1 MSNIV
6 INQVFASGPSGV
18 LRAGDAAHLTAD
30 CVNQGAEAVTGVTV
44 TLALS
49 DGQQGGETFDLAPSE
64 SRSVVLDTT
73 PLDAGSYELTV
84 TASDASGQALADN
97 GLSILVQDVQS
108 ADGAPTPIGGEG
120 PSATTD
126 EQRQEGPKLAINWG
140 DSQLDEVD
148 VPEIGSGGEGVA

>member
-6 INQVFASGPSGV
+6 INQVGASGPSGA
-18 LRAGDAAHLTAD
+18 LRAGDAAHLTAES
-30 CVNQGAEAVTGVTV
+30 VNQGAEGVTGVTV

-49 DGQQGGETFDLAPSE
+49 DGQQGGETFDLAPAE
-64 SRSVVLDTT
+64 SRWVAFDTT
-73 PLDAGSYELTV
+73 PLAAGSYELTV

-97 GLSILVQDVQS
+97 GLSILVQDVQPGGDTPTTGGG
-108 ADGAPTPIGGEG
+108 DGPT
-120 PSATTD
+120 ATTD

-140 DSQLDEVD
+140 DSQLDQVD